1 VHRIFPWLIVFRFRI
16 IWMIGS
22 ISGVIIFIPL
32 IVTAC
37 RSSSGMV
44 VVVIIIAAG
53 SGFVQNLSTSLNA
66 LIASGSGSLSLDA
79 QGLSSTSQ
87 SLSQTISDLQDAFNT
102 KQQNLFLV
110 YSRVNATLQ
119 ELPLLQQ
126 QLSQQLASIP

>member
-1 VHRIFPWLIVFRFRI
+1 MGINLNNDGTLSVDQSKL
-16 IWMIGS
+16 
-22 ISGVIIFIPL
+22 
-32 IVTAC
+32 
-37 RSSSGMV
+37 SSTLASNYSSV
-44 VVVIIIAAG
+44 RDFLQN
-53 SGFVQNLSTSLNA
+53 SSTGFVQNLHTSLNA

-87 SLSQTISDLQDAFNT
+87 SLSQTIADLQDAFNT